1 MSTYFKAL
9 AEARKAGA
17 TSFEFTTKEGPRT
30 YRLKKGSKVIYQCV
44 ENCAEKKEKKKK
56 KKQRRTSKKKKKKK
70 SKKSSECMAHQY
82 RKKITDKNGVVKYVC
97 VKRKTKAPKY
107 AEGLAAFGLGGGRK
121 VRVGPRG
128 GKYILRGGK
137 KVYV

>member
-17 TSFEFTTKEGPRT
+17 TSFEFTTKEEGPRT
-30 YRLKKGSKVIYQCV
+30 YRLKKGSKVIYECV
-44 ENCAEKKEKKKK
+44 ENCAEKKKK
-56 KKQRRTSKKKKKKK
+56 KKQRRKSSKKKKKK
-70 SKKSSECMAHQY
+70 SKKSSECMAHQR

>member
-30 YRLKKGSKVIYQCV
+30 YRLKKGSKVIYECV
-44 ENCAEKKEKKKK
+44 EKCAEKKKKK
-56 KKQRRTSKKKKKKK
+56 KKQRRKSSKKKKK
-70 SKKSSECMAHQY
+70 SKKSSECMAHQR